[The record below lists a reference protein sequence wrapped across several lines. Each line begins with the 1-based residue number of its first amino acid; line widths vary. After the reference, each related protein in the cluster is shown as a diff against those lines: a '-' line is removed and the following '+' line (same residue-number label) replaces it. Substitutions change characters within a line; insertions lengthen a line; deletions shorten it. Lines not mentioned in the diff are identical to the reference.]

1 MLIMNDV
8 MAMKIQFLKTFMR
21 IKVVYNV
28 FYYIVTITIIKYFI
42 TILTRVV
49 VLVINI

>member
-1 MLIMNDV
+1 MNDV
-8 MAMKIQFLKTFMR
+8 MTMKIQLLKTFMS

-42 TILTRVV
+42 TMLRRVV
-49 VLVINI
+49 VLLINI